1 MSLIQSALEECA
13 SCNSNKYG
21 YSEVKQGQDTN
32 GRLKDGFTYDDSKG
46 IKDSVILTGPLSE
59 VYTKALNI
67 TLRKTPLVKP
77 EEDTPDLDTGVRVK
91 DSIGDNPI
99 IGTEDMKETDDTMLV
114 TRLYLLSCHIFKDKY
129 TRADSK

>member
-67 TLRKTPLVKP
+67 T
-77 EEDTPDLDTGVRVK
+77 
-91 DSIGDNPI
+91 
-99 IGTEDMKETDDTMLV
+99 
-114 TRLYLLSCHIFKDKY
+114 F
-129 TRADSK
+129 